1 MSHPEPPSRTQ
12 KMSQDEWMEFL
23 AALAAANDE
32 GQIVAVAFM
41 LKNNAGTMVDFR
53 GPMDMAE
60 FMSTTVLERIADH
73 VAVDLP
79 DEAAR
84 MREVVAA
91 HRRH

>member
-12 KMSQDEWMEFL
+12 ISKEEWREFL
-23 AALAAANDE
+23 AALDAANEE
-32 GQIVAVAFM
+32 GQIVTVAFM
-41 LKNNAGTMVDFR
+41 LKNNVGAIVDFR

-60 FMSTTVLERIADH
+60 FMSTTVLGRIADH

-84 MREVVAA
+84 MRETVAT